1 MTTLQ
6 IYVIGW
12 GLTTTWV
19 LFKMAQDGEVFHDTV
34 PKMRD
39 VITGTSLEKF
49 GDPAIVA
56 LIFSV
61 LLVIASGI
69 GSVWPVYWGV
79 KFGMKSNN
87 FLGPADSPEP
97 PKEE

>member
-6 IYVIGW
+6 IYALGW
-12 GLTTTWV
+12 GLTTAWV
-19 LFKMAQDGEVFHDTV
+19 LFKMAQDGEVFRDSV

-39 VITGTSLEKF
+39 VLIGTSLEKF
-49 GDPAIVA
+49 GDAGIVA
-56 LIFSV
+56 LVFSV

-79 KFGMKSNN
+79 KFGVKSQS
-87 FLGPADSPEP
+87 FPGP
-97 PKEE
+97 PKPPSSDRK